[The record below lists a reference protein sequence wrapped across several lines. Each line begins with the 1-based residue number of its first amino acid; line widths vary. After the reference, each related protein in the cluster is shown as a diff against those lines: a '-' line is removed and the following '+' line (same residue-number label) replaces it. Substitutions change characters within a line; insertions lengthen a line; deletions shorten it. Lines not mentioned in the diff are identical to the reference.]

1 LELVVSKAD
10 IENCVCRNLILS
22 QLFAWSLFQTSLVCK
37 CYWDTA
43 GHATETFEDW
53 VAGHGELW
61 SAQMLAS
68 AVRKV
73 SITSF

>member
-10 IENCVCRNLILS
+10 IDNCVCRNLILS
-22 QLFAWSLFQTSLVCK
+22 QLFALSLFQTSLE